1 MTSGESFDSNASAL
15 DGISIEIT
23 NPTPRVFPTAVYPI
37 PKNQQGAKT
46 PVKLRLSIN
55 STTSTP
61 FWLNPYQPFIP
72 ELLAPDGQKRQILLV
87 PDEPAASTLANRLL
101 TDSAASPLTGS
112 ETRNFKRW
120 KIWPQMGTGLSLN
133 ATLSWHQNSLQL
145 KVPTI
150 PHPLPSPASAKNFW
164 CFDAL
169 QEGTYQI
176 RFLLNFYRRPEPSE
190 LDTGEVGDSLESDLE
205 VLATPFANIRL
216 VMPVLTD
223 SSVIE
228 VDGVQFKIEM
238 PEPVLAVPPKRHDAT
253 TPVKLGIRAANNTST
268 ALRFE
273 QLDSLEVSLID
284 EAGNEAHMRSD
295 LLRTGV
301 GSGPKYYSAQPGES
315 ALFVLDGRL
324 DWVFNQLQLAIP
336 NQAGGFF
343 YFYHL
348 QPGRYQLQLIY
359 RATGRHVT
367 GPKEQILE
375 KVWTGWVFLPFVEFY
390 LV

>member
-1 MTSGESFDSNASAL
+1 MTSGESFDSNAGAQ

-23 NPTPRVFPTAVYPI
+23 NITPRFFPTPVYAI
-37 PKNQQGAKT
+37 PKNELGAKIT
-46 PVKLRLSIN
+46 VKLTVSIN
-55 STTSTP
+55 LTTSTP
-61 FWLNPYQPFIP
+61 FWLNPYQSFIP
-72 ELLAPDGQKRQILLV
+72 ELWTPDGQKRQILLV
-87 PDEPAASTLANRLL
+87 PDEPAASTEANRLL

-120 KIWPQMGTGLSLN
+120 RIQPGILIPLGIR
-133 ATLSWHQNSLQL
+133 ATLSWHQDSLQL
-145 KVPTI
+145 KIPTI
-150 PHPLPSPASAKNFW
+150 SDFFLSGALPKNFW

-176 RFLLNFYRRPEPSE
+176 RFLLNFHRHPEPLE
-190 LDTGEVGDSLESDLE
+190 LDTGEVGDSEESDLE

-216 VMPVLTD
+216 VMPGLTD
-223 SSVIE
+223 SSAIE
-228 VDGVQFKIEM
+228 VDGVQFKTEM
-238 PEPVLAVPPKRHDAT
+238 PEPVLAVSPKRYDVS
-253 TPVKLGIRAANNTST
+253 TPVKLGIRATNNTST

-273 QLDSLEVSLID
+273 QLDSLDVSLID
-284 EAGNEAHMRSD
+284 EAGNKVHMRSD

-315 ALFVLDGRL
+315 ALFVLDGQI

-343 YFYHL
+343 YFYPL
-348 QPGRYQLQLIY
+348 QPGRYQIQLIY

>member
-15 DGISIEIT
+15 DGISLEII
-23 NPTPRVFPTAVYPI
+23 NISPRAFPTPVYPI
-37 PKNQQGAKT
+37 PKNEPGAKIT
-46 PVKLRLSIN
+46 VKLTVTIN
-55 STTSTP
+55 STTATP

-72 ELLAPDGQKRQILLV
+72 ELWTPDGQKRQILLV

-112 ETRNFKRW
+112 ETSNFKRW
-120 KIWPQMGTGLSLN
+120 KVHPQMGTGLSLR

-150 PHPLPSPASAKNFW
+150 PDRFPNPASGKNFW

-169 QEGTYQI
+169 QEATYQI
-176 RFLLNFYRRPEPSE
+176 RFLLNFYRSPEPSE
-190 LDTGEVGDSLESDLE
+190 LDTGEVGDSVESDLE

-223 SSVIE
+223 SSAIE
-228 VDGVQFKIEM
+228 VDGVQFKTEM
-238 PEPVLAVPPKRHDAT
+238 PEPVLAVPPKRYDAT

-273 QLDSLEVSLID
+273 QLDSLDVSLID
-284 EAGNEAHMRSD
+284 EAGNEAHKGSD
-295 LLRTGV
+295 LMRRWV

-359 RATGRHVT
+359 LASERYVT